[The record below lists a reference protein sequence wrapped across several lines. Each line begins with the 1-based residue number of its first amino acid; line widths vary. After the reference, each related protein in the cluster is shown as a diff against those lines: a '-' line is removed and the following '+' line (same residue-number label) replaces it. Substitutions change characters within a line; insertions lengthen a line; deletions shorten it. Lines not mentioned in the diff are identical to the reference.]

1 MAKFKALKYQ
11 RWAIL
16 WTIII
21 LVLCNI
27 DLSSGQSSGFFF
39 TGFDK
44 LAHLGFFYVLTIL
57 LFYGKIKYQH
67 NYSFRSLTIFKIILI
82 SAAIGG
88 GIELLQWKVFTYRS
102 AEWWD
107 FACDMIGCL
116 MGVFSYVLLHLSNYN
131 ETIIRS
137 NDVFNKTDEF
147 GNA

>member
-16 WTIII
+16 WTVIT

-27 DLSSGQSSGFFF
+27 DLSSESNSGFFF

-57 LFYGKIKYQH
+57 LFYGKIRYQH
-67 NYSFRSLTIFKIILI
+67 NYSFRSLTIFKIIMI
-82 SAAIGG
+82 SVVLGG

-107 FACDMIGCL
+107 FACDMIGCF
-116 MGVFSYVLLHLSNYN
+116 MAVFSYVVLHLSNFN
-131 ETIIRS
+131 EKE
-137 NDVFNKTDEF
+137 V
-147 GNA
+147 